1 MTSLR
6 TIPVLFASLVL
17 VACNN
22 GDDSKVDE
30 PAERVAL
37 EQLQG
42 GDYQMFTAA
51 VSDGCLDGAL
61 EALFMPAGP
70 SEPHAFEYLVY
81 IPGLGD
87 LPANYSVDFREPFVG
102 MDVTVTQLDDTTL
115 DVAGT
120 VMSAV
125 ALGGNTGDCVAD
137 MQADAKLWGIA
148 KDRVEGTATITIE
161 DPRGSEGLCPVF
173 EQSPCLVELELSAEL
188 D

>member
-6 TIPVLFASLVL
+6 TPVVLLVLFALA
-17 VACNN
+17 ACNR
-22 GDDSKVDE
+22 GDDSQVDE
-30 PAERVAL
+30 TAERIPL

-70 SEPHAFEYLVY
+70 NKPHAFEYAVY

-87 LPANYSVDFREPFVG
+87 LPASYSVDFREPFIG

-115 DVAGT
+115 EVAGS

-137 MQADAKLWGIA
+137 MLANAKLWGIA
-148 KDRVEGTATITIE
+148 KDQVEGTATITLQ

-173 EQSPCLVELELSAEL
+173 EQSPCQVDLELSAEL